1 MAKVAI
7 VTDSTAYIPPE
18 LINNYPISIIPLQ
31 VIFGNQTFLDGVEIQ
46 PQQFYE
52 KLQHTKIMPTTSQPT
67 PKAFEEEYRRLLEQG
82 YDILTIT
89 ISSKLSGTLDS
100 ATQAKNAMP
109 EARIELVDSEVTSMA
124 MGFLVLTIA
133 RAAQQ
138 GATLAECKALAE
150 RGKQSAGALFIPST
164 LEFLHRGGRIGGA
177 AAFLGTA
184 LDLKPLLGL
193 QDGKVV
199 AIERVRTMG
208 KAVNR
213 LLDVLEERLKG
224 QKPMH
229 LAAVHASAYEDAVN
243 LLQKA
248 RERFPLSDVS
258 ETALAEVSPVIGTHT
273 GPGTVG
279 IAWLAGI

>member
-1 MAKVAI
+1 MTKVAI

-18 LINNYPISIIPLQ
+18 LMNHYPISVIPLQ

-52 KLQHTKIMPTTSQPT
+52 KLQNTKTMPTTSQPT

-100 ATQAKNAMP
+100 ASQAKKVFPTAH
-109 EARIELVDSEVTSMA
+109 IELVDSELTSMA
-124 MGFLVLTIA
+124 MGFIVLTVA

-184 LDLKPLLGL
+184 LDLKPLLEL
-193 QDGKVV
+193 RDGKVA
-199 AIERVRTMG
+199 AIERVRTMS
-208 KAVNR
+208 KATNR
-213 LLDVLEERLKG
+213 LLDLLAERLSG
-224 QKPMH
+224 QKPIH
-229 LAAVHASAYEDAVN
+229 IAALHANAPEDAAL
-243 LLQKA
+243 LLQKT
-248 RERFPLSDVS
+248 RERFSVSDVS
-258 ETALAEVSPVIGTHT
+258 EAVLAEVSPVIGTHT

-279 IAWLAGI
+279 IAWLAGM

>member
-7 VTDSTAYIPPE
+7 VTDSTAYIPRE
-18 LINNYPISIIPLQ
+18 LMNNLLISIVPLQ
-31 VIFGNQTFLDGVEIQ
+31 VIFGEQTFLDGVEIQ
-46 PQQFYE
+46 SKQFYE
-52 KLQHTKIMPTTSQPT
+52 KLQNTKVMPTTSQPT
-67 PKAFEEEYRRLLEQG
+67 PQAFEKEYRRLLEQG

-100 ATQAKNAMP
+100 AMQAKKVFP
-109 EARIELVDSEVTSMA
+109 EANIELVDSEVTSMA
-124 MGFLVLTIA
+124 MGFMVLTVA

-150 RGKQSAGALFIPST
+150 RGKRFAGALFIPST

-193 QDGKVV
+193 EGGKVV

-208 KAVNR
+208 KAINR
-213 LLDVLEERLKG
+213 LLDLLVERLNG
-224 QKPMH
+224 QKPIH
-229 LAAVHASAYEDAVN
+229 IAALHANAPEDAA
-243 LLQKA
+243 LLLEKT
-248 RERFPLSDVS
+248 RERFPVSDVS
-258 ETALAEVSPVIGTHT
+258 EAVLAEVSPVIGTHT